1 MMKKKAIITTIL
13 ILIIIGAS
21 CGSIYF
27 YNREHN
33 VIENKEEVKSLIPE
47 KATIEDFKEK
57 LEKNGVIIEAEAEN
71 KESKEIGAS
80 RGYTYM
86 ISDKIIQVYE
96 YDFNN
101 TDELTVSNIKLAKEE
116 GKVIMP
122 LMNNLEI
129 NVKYNKGLVLINYQE
144 HPEKEKI
151 IEAFDSL

>member
-1 MMKKKAIITTIL
+1 MMKKKTIITT

-101 TDELTVSNIKLAKEE
+101 TDELAKEE